1 MADAS
6 PFDRFLLLA
15 KRELAAEDVRLF
27 GPGEAPP
34 EAPNVVV
41 VRLSDGR
48 HVAASFADAPAN
60 TEAVARRLS
69 MLATTFADAVGSPPS
84 ERQRTRPPVVSSLH
98 EELKALAQRAGAA
111 DAVVIDVS
119 SPVVWG
125 SASVRA
131 RPRPGTRRSNEVVL
145 REVKPPA
152 PSPPSDA
159 IPADSTG
166 ASSPDVADVRP
177 SGTDV
182 SRIAP
187 EESAYRLLDDEDSD
201 APATNE
207 ADGDGEEPL
216 LTRRTIDALR
226 RLPELDE
233 VLKGRHLR
241 HVVRDDAFYLV
252 LSFSGIYLLC
262 LVFAEAFDELRAERA
277 AQDALG
283 RVERLV
289 LALPPLDPEPPMGGV
304 VALRSRKR

>member
-6 PFDRFLLLA
+6 PFDRFLSLA

-48 HVAASFADAPAN
+48 HVAASFEVAPAN
-60 TEAVARRLS
+60 TEAVARRLT
-69 MLATTFADAVGSPPS
+69 MLATTFADAIGSPPS

-98 EELKALAQRAGAA
+98 EELKALAQRAGAT

-125 SASVRA
+125 SASVRS
-131 RPRPGTRRSNEVVL
+131 RPRPGTWGSNDALL
-145 REVKPPA
+145 REVKPLAA
-152 PSPPSDA
+152 PSPIDESSATSDDAHPSDVDGA
-159 IPADSTG
+159 RIP
-166 ASSPDVADVRP
+166 
-177 SGTDV
+177 
-182 SRIAP
+182 P
-187 EESAYRLLDDEDSD
+187 EESAYRLLDDDEPD
-201 APATNE
+201 TN
-207 ADGDGEEPL
+207 AGDEEGEEPP
-216 LTRRTIDALR
+216 LTRRTIAALR

-241 HVVRDDAFYLV
+241 HVVRDEAFYLV

-277 AQDALG
+277 AHDALG

-304 VALRSRKR
+304 IALRSKKR